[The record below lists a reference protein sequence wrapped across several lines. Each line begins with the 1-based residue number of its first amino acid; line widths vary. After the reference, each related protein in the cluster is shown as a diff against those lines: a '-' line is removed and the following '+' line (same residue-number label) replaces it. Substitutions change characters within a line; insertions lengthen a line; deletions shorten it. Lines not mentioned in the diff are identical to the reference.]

1 MLILTRNS
9 GQSLRIGNEVEVKV
23 LAIKGSQVRLGFTA
37 PPELPVNRQEIAQKI
52 AARAQASIRKNDDRC
67 S

>member
-9 GQSLRIGNEVEVKV
+9 GQSLRIGDAVEVKV

-37 PPELPVNRQEIAQKI
+37 PPELPVNRQEIAEKI
-52 AARAQASIRKNDDRC
+52 AARPQASVRKNDDRC
-67 S
+67 F